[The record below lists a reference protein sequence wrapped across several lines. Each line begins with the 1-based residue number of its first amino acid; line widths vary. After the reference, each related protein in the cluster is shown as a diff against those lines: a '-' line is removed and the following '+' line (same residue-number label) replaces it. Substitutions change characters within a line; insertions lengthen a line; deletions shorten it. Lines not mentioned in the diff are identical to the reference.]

1 MNRKIVTLLLAAGAL
16 VGVSS
21 VASAQLTGQPW
32 NPMWDMVMRGN
43 DTTIRHLPNRPAAP
57 RPSDPTAAW
66 LDSTRIRLYEGCA
79 VQVDTAFIIPAG
91 KNRRIVYK
99 NMPKDHLGR
108 HYIVNAVT
116 DKVYTEFD
124 TIKLPDDTAKT
135 VLSMNFKHFKLSDG
149 EPTLRD
155 GYLGDILLQVKVG
168 NKWTGS
174 AYGGAIEK
182 VDTLLYQYFNLPQIT
197 NRRKVDPSPR
207 DTGRFA
213 FKWSGALVNG
223 ANGDPYEH
231 WSSWEDTSIHSGDS
245 VFYVAPAYYSLDRG
259 ATWLPC
265 ESEGVDL
272 NARDIADMGRDVPVL
287 VRVPN
292 GCGSY
297 QVIEAQSQPN
307 PPVVTREVTIENGD
321 GGTVDPYKNKINS
334 GSDFTFTVRP
344 TGSNVPNV
352 TTSRDKVIS
361 DARGVLWKKNA
372 DGSYTYTV
380 RRVQENLTVKLSYT
394 QSNTEVAGT
403 RVWSENGQLYVTAA
417 VSGRANVYNVLG
429 KLNRSLTFSAGETK
443 SVSVPAGIYVVSL
456 NNGKA
461 YKVAVR

>member
-1 MNRKIVTLLLAAGAL
+1 
-16 VGVSS
+16 
-21 VASAQLTGQPW
+21 
-32 NPMWDMVMRGN
+32 
-43 DTTIRHLPNRPAAP
+43 
-57 RPSDPTAAW
+57 
-66 LDSTRIRLYEGCA
+66 
-79 VQVDTAFIIPAG
+79 
-91 KNRRIVYK
+91 
-99 NMPKDHLGR
+99 MPKDHLGR

-135 VLSMNFKHFKLSDG
+135 VLPMNFKHFKLSDG

-155 GYLGDILLQVKVG
+155 GYLGNILLQVKVG
-168 NKWTGS
+168 SKWTGS

-182 VDTLLYQYFNLPQIT
+182 VDTLFYQYFNLPQIT

-307 PPVVTREVTIENGD
+307 PPVVTREVTIENGE
-321 GGTVDPYKNKINS
+321 GGKEDQYKNNKK
-334 GSDFTFTVRP
+334 
-344 TGSNVPNV
+344 TG
-352 TTSRDKVIS
+352 R
-361 DARGVLWKKNA
+361 
-372 DGSYTYTV
+372 
-380 RRVQENLTVKLSYT
+380 E
-394 QSNTEVAGT
+394 
-403 RVWSENGQLYVTAA
+403 
-417 VSGRANVYNVLG
+417 
-429 KLNRSLTFSAGETK
+429 
-443 SVSVPAGIYVVSL
+443 
-456 NNGKA
+456 
-461 YKVAVR
+461 